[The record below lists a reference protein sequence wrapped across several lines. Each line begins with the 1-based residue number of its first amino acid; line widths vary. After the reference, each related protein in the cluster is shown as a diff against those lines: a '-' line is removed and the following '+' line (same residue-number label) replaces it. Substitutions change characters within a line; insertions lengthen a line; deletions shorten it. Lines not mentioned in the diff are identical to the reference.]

1 MFEQILK
8 LIEGNQVLLTGLG
21 LGGAGILT
29 FWLKDVPAKI
39 FGVFNR
45 ELTTSV
51 TITSQNVIF
60 YKTLKW
66 IQVKYKD
73 KNFRYL
79 KISNGRWGS
88 EDNTTFSIGY
98 GFHFIWFRN
107 TLFFLRLEKDE
118 ANQTEYDKEAII
130 LTKFGRSKKI
140 FEQFLEEVEKQNES
154 GDTLK
159 FYKFNDS
166 WEWLKDINKRDL
178 STIFIEKEKKEQIIQ
193 RIESFQKAEEW
204 YHEKGI
210 PYQLGILLY
219 GPPGTGKTSLI
230 RAIASHLNYPL
241 YYVPT
246 MKMIKLEEAFERLK
260 EKSIVVIE
268 DIDCQIFTHSRDDE
282 EENEAKPLK
291 AKQNENNKRLKSLK
305 SDLGLVGLSEILN
318 TLDGFAGVD
327 GRILIATT
335 NHIEKLDQA
344 LIRPGR
350 FDMKIEIGYVNKEIL
365 EDFFKNFFPTF
376 KKDFSRVKV
385 KEKLS
390 VATLQE
396 MVLKNYKPEQILKE
410 IALEK

>member
-39 FGVFNR
+39 FGILKR

-66 IQVKYKD
+66 IQIKFKD

-98 GFHFIWFRN
+98 GFHFIWFKN

-118 ANQTEYDKEAII
+118 ANQTEYDKESII
-130 LTKFGRSKKI
+130 LTKFGRSKKV
-140 FEQFLEEVEKQNES
+140 FEQFLEEVEKQNQS

-159 FYKFNDS
+159 FYKFNDC

-193 RIESFQKAEEW
+193 RIESFQKAEGW
-204 YHEKGI
+204 YHDKGI

-230 RAIASHLNYPL
+230 RAIASYLNYPI
-241 YYVPT
+241 YYIPT
-246 MKMIKLEEAFERLK
+246 TKMIKLEEAFERLK

-268 DIDCQIFTHSRDDE
+268 DIDCQTFTHSREDEEDDDE
-282 EENEAKPLK
+282 KPLK
-291 AKQNENNKRLKSLK
+291 TKQNENNKRLKGLK

-365 EDFFKNFFPTF
+365 QDFFKNFFPSF
-376 KKDFSRVKV
+376 KKDFSRIKV

-410 IALEK
+410 ITL